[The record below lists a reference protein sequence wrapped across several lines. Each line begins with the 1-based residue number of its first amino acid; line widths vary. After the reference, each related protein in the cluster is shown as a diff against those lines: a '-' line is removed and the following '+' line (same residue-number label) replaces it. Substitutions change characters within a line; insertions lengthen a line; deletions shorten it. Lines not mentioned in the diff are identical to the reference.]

1 VTPRPGKRDP
11 ERLPRLAVIT
21 MVRDEGVMLPR
32 WVDYYSSQCGMD
44 ALLVLDDNSSDG
56 STDDLPC
63 TVIRLPPLEV
73 KNFEPARMGLL
84 SGMAAALLNAYDA
97 VLFAD
102 ADEFVVADP
111 AKYATLRHLLA
122 DRPKEQVLGV
132 MGLNVIHDLASEGP
146 LRPGEPV
153 LGQRSLAKF
162 LPLMCKPALKRSP
175 AAWGHAS
182 HGIFTPYTVDPDL
195 YMFHLKFAD
204 RDLLRDTAEHRR
216 QMVEMDGR
224 AQSTSWRQGGDEMLG
239 LLERINE
246 GLDAAAAEPFRPP
259 ARKLGKIVQK
269 RPNGLYKAMGQGQI
283 AAMEGQPV
291 VRIPERFRG
300 LV

>member
-1 VTPRPGKRDP
+1 MTPRPGKGEP
-11 ERLPRLAVIT
+11 GRLPRLAVLT

-32 WVDYYSSQCGMD
+32 WVDHYSSQCGMD
-44 ALLVLDDNSSDG
+44 SLLVLDDNSSDG

-63 TVIRLPPLEV
+63 TVVRLPPLEV

-111 AKYATLRHLLA
+111 AKYPTLRHFLA
-122 DRPKEQVLGV
+122 DRPKDAVLGV

-146 LRPGEPV
+146 LRAGEP
-153 LGQRSLAKF
+153 LLAQRRLAKF
-162 LPLMCKPALKRSP
+162 IPLMCKPALKRSP

-182 HGIFTPYTVDPDL
+182 HGIFTSYSIDPDL
-195 YMFHLKFAD
+195 YMFHMKFAD
-204 RDLLRDTAEHRR
+204 RDLLRETSEHRR

-246 GLDAAAAEPFRPP
+246 GLDATAAEPFRPP

-291 VRIPERFRG
+291 VRIPDRFRE